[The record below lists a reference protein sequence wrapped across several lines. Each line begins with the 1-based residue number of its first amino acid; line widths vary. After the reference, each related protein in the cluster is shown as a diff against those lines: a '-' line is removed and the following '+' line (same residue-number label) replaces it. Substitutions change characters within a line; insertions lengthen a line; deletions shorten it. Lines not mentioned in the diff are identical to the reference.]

1 MRLARVFLNPDS
13 DEPTQGLRGIACL
26 GVGFAAPFFLDWK
39 TMLIPLAIAVIGGV
53 GLGIA
58 MLGQAWLDSCRKVRN

>member
-26 GVGFAAPFFLDWK
+26 AVGFAAPFFLDWK
-39 TMLIPLAIAVIGGV
+39 TMLVPLAIAVLGGI

-58 MLGQAWLDSCRKVRN
+58 MLGQAWLDSDSKVQS